1 MSAITII
8 SQAFGEDANLYTTVL
23 SLSTTNPTQSQLRKA
38 YYQQALKYHPDKQQ
52 HKSTIEQEDAKCK
65 FQAISLAYS
74 ILSNDEKRKEYDE
87 TGEIDDNDDDDD
99 DDDGFGS
106 KKSGSDMWKEFFT
119 STFGKVTTQDIDTF
133 AQKYKCSDE
142 EEQDVLKYYTM
153 FKGNLDK
160 MLECVM
166 CSDEID
172 KKRWVED
179 YIKPAIEHQSVE
191 DYSDV
196 IDKTLKSSSSSS
208 KKKNSKNKNKKKKNT
223 KANVKMN
230 IDEVDIDDDDDD
242 DIVVDIIMNDDD
254 DDDEYDDKT
263 ETEDSSSSDN
273 EGTTSKPKKKTQST
287 KSTNTTKNKK
297 NKKSKGS
304 DDDDL
309 ITAIRG
315 NALARRQGEQAF
327 GSFMDSLEERYA
339 PSKKKKKGN
348 KKKAEPDISD
358 DEFAKIQ
365 ARLLK
370 QKK

>member
-52 HKSTIEQEDAKCK
+52 HKSNIEQEDAKCK

-87 TGEIDDNDDDDD
+87 TGEIDDNDDDD

-196 IDKTLKSSSSSS
+196 IDKTLKSSSSS

-230 IDEVDIDDDDDD
+230 IDEVDIDDDDNDD
-242 DIVVDIIMNDDD
+242 EDIVVDIIMND

-287 KSTNTTKNKK
+287 KSTNTTKNKNK
-297 NKKSKGS
+297 KKSKGS

-309 ITAIRG
+309 IAAIRG

-339 PSKKKKKGN
+339 PSKKRKKSN